1 MPYDLIE
8 QEIVNALTRFHPI
21 AVLPKPNGIHTDPD
35 WNKAVKAILGTI
47 GNEKGYI
54 SYFHDGKGRPYAQI
68 QQVVQGVFGE
78 RKISP
83 VPVPKPSN
91 EWLYDL
97 LWWDQGEGNIIDAG
111 QFHIVDIPLVA
122 EIEWGNANAI
132 TDDFQKLLLARSKY
146 RVMIFQSSNETLD
159 WCTNLI
165 QNLIKHIQNFRSTI
179 SGDRYLFC
187 AYVNNEH
194 GFHFKS
200 YVAP

>member
-1 MPYDLIE
+1 MNPTE
-8 QEIVNALTRFHPI
+8 QEIVDALNRFHPI
-21 AVLPKPNGIHTDPD
+21 ALANNIHSNPD

-47 GNEKGYI
+47 GNQNGYI

-68 QQVVQGVFGE
+68 QQVVQGVFGAGMQ
-78 RKISP
+78 ISP

-97 LWWDQGEGNIIDAG
+97 LWWDQGNGNIIDAG

-146 RVMIFQSSNETLD
+146 RVMIFQSSNNTLD

-165 QNLIKHIQNFRSTI
+165 QNLITKHIQKFRPTI

-194 GFHFKS
+194 GFYFKS